1 MSNNIKKFYRFFKDN
16 MKLDL
21 TYNGLISQCEIYNIL
36 EEMNNKKEKDKL
48 ILSDPLLGFIENYD
62 NIDSILAKKDINIFE
77 YLYLNRVRIHKVLY
91 EDDENISITSEM
103 MTKFSDYYYLYFLIR
118 DEDTLNYK
126 YEFELISKLYEI
138 LIAEESSIKKII
150 YAKILLCFIKNYIEI
165 EGEDNDD
172 KCKDIENKCRDF
184 INSEKNRL
192 NEFNINL
199 DLDKLDD
206 DNIEIDDI
214 YTNIIMSLIK
224 NNKLNNSSE
233 TLELLKE
240 LDIKNIRI
248 NKKMFTNLKDFLIED
263 NLKQYIINK
272 YLDLLNEEVIMF
284 YRMLFIYIFKS
295 SDYIYYIPYLLEL
308 RKKIIELIKS
318 NIQVFN
324 SDLRR
329 GKNQDNIIMLK
340 EVLSYFIEQDYYIE
354 QSKKVRE
361 NEKKLM
367 SINNSKQSQG
377 FNSNTPS
384 NTGPVDNY
392 SNSDYN
398 SSSAKNP
405 FDGSSYQKKDEN
417 NPNSYEFNNDVQE
430 KKDIAEEPAYQILSK
445 STFDLVLEHKKGQKF
460 ANITYKSIKYDGNEK
475 TKNEKNGE
483 IDEINDIKSISPDDE
498 TLKINYQKFIGFL
511 ENIESELKLGYK
523 SEKQINIEINFS
535 LKNSYIVNNSNYYM
549 ICNYNIND
557 ENLDEDNFV
566 DEDFLNNT
574 EHVGL
579 HYLIDALQ
587 NNY

>member
-62 NIDSILAKKDINIFE
+62 NIDSILARKDINIFE

-184 INSEKNRL
+184 INSEKNKL
-192 NEFNINL
+192 KEFNINL

-248 NKKMFTNLKDFLIED
+248 NKKIFTNLKDFLIED

-384 NTGPVDNY
+384 NTGPIDNY
-392 SNSDYN
+392 NSSDYN

-405 FDGSSYQKKDEN
+405 FDGSSYKKKDDN
-417 NPNSYEFNNDVQE
+417 NPNSYDFNNDDQE
-430 KKDIAEEPAYQILSK
+430 KNDITKEQAYQILS
-445 STFDLVLEHKKGQKF
+445 STFNLVLEHKKGQKL
-460 ANITYKSIKYDGNEK
+460 ANITYKSIKYGGNEK
-475 TKNEKNGE
+475 AENEQSA
-483 IDEINDIKSISPDDE
+483 EINDIKSIIPHDE
-498 TLKINYQKFIGFL
+498 TLKVNYQKFIEYL
-511 ENIESELKLGYK
+511 ENIENELKSGYK
-523 SEKQINIEINFS
+523 SEKPINIEINFS

-557 ENLDEDNFV
+557 INDESLGENNFV
-566 DEDFLNNT
+566 DDDFLNNT
-574 EHVGL
+574 EHDGL

>member
-62 NIDSILAKKDINIFE
+62 NIDSILARKDINIFE

-184 INSEKNRL
+184 INSEKNKL
-192 NEFNINL
+192 KEFNINL

-214 YTNIIMSLIK
+214 YTNIIISLIK

-248 NKKMFTNLKDFLIED
+248 NKKIFMNLKDFLIED

-377 FNSNTPS
+377 FTS
-384 NTGPVDNY
+384 NTGPIDNY
-392 SNSDYN
+392 NSSDYN

-405 FDGSSYQKKDEN
+405 FDGSSYKKKDDN
-417 NPNSYEFNNDVQE
+417 NPNSYDFNNDDQE
-430 KKDIAEEPAYQILSK
+430 KNDITKEQAYQILS
-445 STFDLVLEHKKGQKF
+445 STFNLVLEHKKGQKL
-460 ANITYKSIKYDGNEK
+460 ANITYKSIKYGGNEK
-475 TKNEKNGE
+475 AENEQSA
-483 IDEINDIKSISPDDE
+483 EINDIKSIIPHDE
-498 TLKINYQKFIGFL
+498 TLKVNYQKFIEYL
-511 ENIESELKLGYK
+511 ENIENELKSGYK
-523 SEKQINIEINFS
+523 SEKPINIEINFS

-557 ENLDEDNFV
+557 KSLGENNFI
-566 DEDFLNNT
+566 DDDFLNNT
-574 EHVGL
+574 EHDGL

>member
-184 INSEKNRL
+184 INSEKNKL
-192 NEFNINL
+192 KEFNINL

-248 NKKMFTNLKDFLIED
+248 NKKIFMNLKDFLIED

-384 NTGPVDNY
+384 NTGPIDNY
-392 SNSDYN
+392 NNSDYN

-405 FDGSSYQKKDEN
+405 FDGSSYKKKDDN
-417 NPNSYEFNNDVQE
+417 NPNSYDFNNDDQE
-430 KKDIAEEPAYQILSK
+430 KNDITKEQAYQILS
-445 STFDLVLEHKKGQKF
+445 STFNLVLEHKKGQKL
-460 ANITYKSIKYDGNEK
+460 ANITYKSIKYGGNEK
-475 TKNEKNGE
+475 AENEQSA
-483 IDEINDIKSISPDDE
+483 EINDIKSIIPHDE
-498 TLKINYQKFIGFL
+498 TLKVNYQKFIEYL
-511 ENIESELKLGYK
+511 ENIENELKSGYK

-557 ENLDEDNFV
+557 KSLGENNFI
-566 DEDFLNNT
+566 DDDFLNNT
-574 EHVGL
+574 EHDGL

>member
-62 NIDSILAKKDINIFE
+62 NIDSILARKDINIFE

-172 KCKDIENKCRDF
+172 KCKDIEKKCRDF
-184 INSEKNRL
+184 INSEKNKL
-192 NEFNINL
+192 KEFNINL

-248 NKKMFTNLKDFLIED
+248 NKKIFTNLKDFLIED

-284 YRMLFIYIFKS
+284 YRMLFVYVFKS

-384 NTGPVDNY
+384 NTGPIDNY
-392 SNSDYN
+392 NSSDYN

-405 FDGSSYQKKDEN
+405 FDGSSYKKKDDN
-417 NPNSYEFNNDVQE
+417 NPNSYDFNNDDQE
-430 KKDIAEEPAYQILSK
+430 KNDITKEQAYQILS
-445 STFDLVLEHKKGQKF
+445 STFNLVLEHKKGQKL
-460 ANITYKSIKYDGNEK
+460 ANITYKSIKYGGNEK
-475 TKNEKNGE
+475 AENEQSA
-483 IDEINDIKSISPDDE
+483 EINDIKSIIPHDE
-498 TLKINYQKFIGFL
+498 TLKVNYQKFIEYL
-511 ENIESELKLGYK
+511 ENIENELKSGYK
-523 SEKQINIEINFS
+523 SEKPINIEINFS

-557 ENLDEDNFV
+557 ESLGENNFV
-566 DEDFLNNT
+566 DDDFLNNT
-574 EHVGL
+574 EHDGL

>member
-184 INSEKNRL
+184 INSEKDRL
-192 NEFNINL
+192 KEFNFNL

-214 YTNIIMSLIK
+214 YTNIIISLIK

-248 NKKMFTNLKDFLIED
+248 NKKIFMNLKDFLIED

-272 YLDLLNEEVIMF
+272 YLDLLNEEIIMF

-354 QSKKVRE
+354 QSKKARE

-367 SINNSKQSQG
+367 SINNNNQSYG
-377 FNSNTPS
+377 VISNTPS
-384 NTGPVDNY
+384 NTGPIDNY

-405 FDGSSYQKKDEN
+405 FDGSSYKKKDDN
-417 NPNSYEFNNDVQE
+417 NPNSYDFNNDDQE
-430 KKDIAEEPAYQILSK
+430 KNDITKEQAYQILS
-445 STFDLVLEHKKGQKF
+445 STFNLVLEHKKGQKL
-460 ANITYKSIKYDGNEK
+460 ANITYKSIKYGGNEK
-475 TKNEKNGE
+475 AENEQSA
-483 IDEINDIKSISPDDE
+483 EINDIKSIIPHDE
-498 TLKINYQKFIGFL
+498 TLKVNYQKFIEYL
-511 ENIESELKLGYK
+511 ENIENELKSGYK
-523 SEKQINIEINFS
+523 SEKPINIGINFS

-557 ENLDEDNFV
+557 ESLGEDNFV
-566 DEDFLNNT
+566 DDDFLNNT
-574 EHVGL
+574 EHDGL
-579 HYLIDALQ
+579 HYLIDSLQ

>member
-248 NKKMFTNLKDFLIED
+248 NKKIFMNLKDFLIED

-318 NIQVFN
+318 NIHVFN

-377 FNSNTPS
+377 FTSY
-384 NTGPVDNY
+384 TGPIDNY
-392 SNSDYN
+392 NSSDYN

-405 FDGSSYQKKDEN
+405 FDGSSYKKKDDN
-417 NPNSYEFNNDVQE
+417 NPNSYDFNNDDQE
-430 KKDIAEEPAYQILSK
+430 KNDITKEQAYQILS
-445 STFDLVLEHKKGQKF
+445 STFNLVLEHKKGQKL
-460 ANITYKSIKYDGNEK
+460 ANITYKSIKYGGNEK
-475 TKNEKNGE
+475 AENEQSA
-483 IDEINDIKSISPDDE
+483 EINDIKSIIPHDE
-498 TLKINYQKFIGFL
+498 TLKVNYQKFIEYL
-511 ENIESELKLGYK
+511 ENIENELKSGYK
-523 SEKQINIEINFS
+523 SEKPINIEINFS

-557 ENLDEDNFV
+557 KSLGENNFI
-566 DEDFLNNT
+566 DDDFLNNT
-574 EHVGL
+574 EHDGL

>member
-62 NIDSILAKKDINIFE
+62 NIDSILARKDINIFE

-184 INSEKNRL
+184 INSEKNKL
-192 NEFNINL
+192 KEFNINL

-248 NKKMFTNLKDFLIED
+248 NKKIFTNLKDFLIED

-377 FNSNTPS
+377 FTS
-384 NTGPVDNY
+384 NTGPIDNY
-392 SNSDYN
+392 NSSDYN

-405 FDGSSYQKKDEN
+405 FDGSSYKKKDDN
-417 NPNSYEFNNDVQE
+417 NPNSYDFNNDDQE
-430 KKDIAEEPAYQILSK
+430 KNDITKEQAYQILS
-445 STFDLVLEHKKGQKF
+445 STFNLVLEHKKGQKL
-460 ANITYKSIKYDGNEK
+460 ANITYKSIKYGGNEK
-475 TKNEKNGE
+475 AENEQSA
-483 IDEINDIKSISPDDE
+483 EINDIKSIIPHDE
-498 TLKINYQKFIGFL
+498 TLKVNYQKFIEYL
-511 ENIESELKLGYK
+511 ENIENELKSGYK
-523 SEKQINIEINFS
+523 SEKPINIEINFS

-557 ENLDEDNFV
+557 KSLGENNFI
-566 DEDFLNNT
+566 DDDFLNNT
-574 EHVGL
+574 EHDGL

>member
-48 ILSDPLLGFIENYD
+48 ILSDPLLGFIENYG
-62 NIDSILAKKDINIFE
+62 NIDSILARKDINIFE

-184 INSEKNRL
+184 INSEKNKL
-192 NEFNINL
+192 KEFNINL

-248 NKKMFTNLKDFLIED
+248 NKKIFTNLKDFLIED

-284 YRMLFIYIFKS
+284 YRMLFVYVFKS

-377 FNSNTPS
+377 FTS
-384 NTGPVDNY
+384 NTGPIDNY
-392 SNSDYN
+392 NSSDYN

-405 FDGSSYQKKDEN
+405 FDGSSYKKKDDN
-417 NPNSYEFNNDVQE
+417 NPNSYDFNNDDQE
-430 KKDIAEEPAYQILSK
+430 KNDITKEQAYQILS
-445 STFDLVLEHKKGQKF
+445 STFNLVLEHKKGQKL
-460 ANITYKSIKYDGNEK
+460 ANITYKSIKYGGNEK
-475 TKNEKNGE
+475 AENEQSA
-483 IDEINDIKSISPDDE
+483 EINDIKSIIPHDE
-498 TLKINYQKFIGFL
+498 TLKVNYQKFIEYL
-511 ENIESELKLGYK
+511 ENIENELKSGYK
-523 SEKQINIEINFS
+523 SEKPINIGINFS

-557 ENLDEDNFV
+557 KSLGENNFI
-566 DEDFLNNT
+566 DDDFLNNT
-574 EHVGL
+574 EHDGL

>member
-62 NIDSILAKKDINIFE
+62 NIDSILARKDINIFE

-184 INSEKNRL
+184 INSEKNKL
-192 NEFNINL
+192 KEFNINL

-214 YTNIIMSLIK
+214 YTNIIISLIK

-248 NKKMFTNLKDFLIED
+248 NKKIFMNLKDFLIED

-377 FNSNTPS
+377 FTS
-384 NTGPVDNY
+384 NTGPIDNY
-392 SNSDYN
+392 NSSDYN

-405 FDGSSYQKKDEN
+405 FDGSSYKKKDDN
-417 NPNSYEFNNDVQE
+417 NPNSYDFNNDDQE
-430 KKDIAEEPAYQILSK
+430 KNDITKEQAYQILS
-445 STFDLVLEHKKGQKF
+445 STFNLVLEHKKGQKL
-460 ANITYKSIKYDGNEK
+460 ANITYKSIKYGGNEK
-475 TKNEKNGE
+475 AENEQSA
-483 IDEINDIKSISPDDE
+483 EINDIKSIIPHDE
-498 TLKINYQKFIGFL
+498 TLKVNYQKFIEYL
-511 ENIESELKLGYK
+511 ENIENELKSGYK
-523 SEKQINIEINFS
+523 SEKPINIGINFS

-557 ENLDEDNFV
+557 KSLGENNFI
-566 DEDFLNNT
+566 DDDFLNNT
-574 EHVGL
+574 EHDGL

>member
-62 NIDSILAKKDINIFE
+62 NIDSILARKDINIFE

-184 INSEKNRL
+184 INSEKNKL
-192 NEFNINL
+192 KEFNINL

-248 NKKMFTNLKDFLIED
+248 NKKIFTNLKDFLIED

-377 FNSNTPS
+377 FTS

-392 SNSDYN
+392 NSSDYN

-405 FDGSSYQKKDEN
+405 FDGSSYKKKDDN
-417 NPNSYEFNNDVQE
+417 NPNSYDFNNDDQE
-430 KKDIAEEPAYQILSK
+430 KNDITKEQAYQILS
-445 STFDLVLEHKKGQKF
+445 STFNLVLEHKKGQKL
-460 ANITYKSIKYDGNEK
+460 ANITYKSIKYGGNEK
-475 TKNEKNGE
+475 AENEQSA
-483 IDEINDIKSISPDDE
+483 EINDIKSIIPHDE
-498 TLKINYQKFIGFL
+498 TLKVNYQKFIEYL
-511 ENIESELKLGYK
+511 ENIENELKSGYK
-523 SEKQINIEINFS
+523 SEKPINIEINFS

-557 ENLDEDNFV
+557 ESLGENNFV
-566 DEDFLNNT
+566 DDDFLNNT
-574 EHVGL
+574 EHDGL

>member
-62 NIDSILAKKDINIFE
+62 NIDSILARKDINIFE

-184 INSEKNRL
+184 INSEKNKL
-192 NEFNINL
+192 KEFNINL

-214 YTNIIMSLIK
+214 YTNIIISLIK

-248 NKKMFTNLKDFLIED
+248 NKKIFTNLKDFLIED

-318 NIQVFN
+318 NIHVFN

-384 NTGPVDNY
+384 NTGQYNY
-392 SNSDYN
+392 NNSSDYN

-405 FDGSSYQKKDEN
+405 FDGSSYKKKDDN
-417 NPNSYEFNNDVQE
+417 NPNSFDFNNDDQE
-430 KKDIAEEPAYQILSK
+430 KNDITKEQAYQILS
-445 STFDLVLEHKKGQKF
+445 STFNLVLEHKKGQKL
-460 ANITYKSIKYDGNEK
+460 ANITYKSIKYGGNEK
-475 TKNEKNGE
+475 AENEQSA
-483 IDEINDIKSISPDDE
+483 EINDIKSIIPHDE
-498 TLKINYQKFIGFL
+498 TLKVNYQKFIEYL
-511 ENIESELKLGYK
+511 ENIENELKSGYK
-523 SEKQINIEINFS
+523 SEKPINIGINFS

-557 ENLDEDNFV
+557 ESLGENNFV
-566 DEDFLNNT
+566 DDDFLNNT
-574 EHVGL
+574 EHDGL